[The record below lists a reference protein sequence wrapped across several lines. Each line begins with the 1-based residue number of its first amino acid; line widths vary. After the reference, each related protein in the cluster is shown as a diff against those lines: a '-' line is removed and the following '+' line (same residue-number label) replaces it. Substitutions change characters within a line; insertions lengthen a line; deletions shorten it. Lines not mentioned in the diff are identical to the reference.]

1 LLADRLLI
9 EGKLNLNR
17 VAVVAIAAGFAFD
30 WIVSLSILL
39 KTDPSMLAPFLL
51 NGLVF
56 DLYHAAGNL
65 AFVAWMAVPIGEIL
79 ARHRVVPA
87 AEAVSEVVA
96 N

>member
-1 LLADRLLI
+1 
-9 EGKLNLNR
+9 
-17 VAVVAIAAGFAFD
+17 
-30 WIVSLSILL
+30 
-39 KTDPSMLAPFLL
+39 MLVPFLL
-51 NGLVF
+51 NGLAF